1 MDAWGGW
8 LSNINSY
15 ANMNKIMGIYD
26 YSANICG
33 LKYYWLEPIGSYIAI
48 YVSSVILMDT
58 STPANFDNI
67 TDQSL

>member
-1 MDAWGGW
+1 
-8 LSNINSY
+8 
-15 ANMNKIMGIYD
+15 MGIYD